1 MVRLVVVL
9 GSALIAACALSI
21 SSAPA
26 RAANVAVTGSGAA
39 AKIVITFDGSATD
52 EVVTI
57 GTLFDDWSIGN
68 VSGTASIPMATSCNI
83 EVTNGA
89 DGDVLAFAPQVA
101 ITSTRCSAT
110 PFGLDTSTFGG
121 SQTLSGTAQLSSARA
136 NVVSLNG
143 PIAVVG
149 PTTLDLGTN
158 AGSGVTL
165 MGPVDGAGP
174 LVIASTTASTLSA
187 IGSTTPPT
195 SVSIT
200 TTSGV
205 SLIGDITTSG
215 GLTVSGPLAVGDD
228 PITLAGATASITGD
242 VTGVPGGTRKLIVN
256 AAGTSSITGIISDG
270 NSGDVMSIEKRGAGT
285 LTLTGASTY
294 TGATAVIGGTLIANT
309 SGALGSATGGSLVA
323 SGARLQFNGIG
334 GNTEAITLS
343 GGSTLAAAGGSV
355 SSLGGSVT
363 LQSGAQTIDV
373 ASSATLVLGG
383 GFNGQASGRGAV
395 TTTGA
400 GQLTVGSAGIGV
412 TNAVASFASSSAG
425 RFRIGG
431 DITAVGAIALNGA
444 VETWTN
450 AVTVTGAPVSGS
462 GTIDNGNGSSFS
474 TLTIASG
481 SEPNTL
487 SGAIG
492 SGTGDASKLNL
503 VLAGDSSH
511 TLSGTSDFI
520 GSLTVQSGGLIVSG
534 DLTHLSTTTIASG
547 AAVSGSGT
555 SRINSPVSF
564 SSGSWGFGIGTGY
577 PYLLTV
583 GAVSS
588 STIVGAFNVVVDNT
602 TPGTGYTKVV
612 STGSVNI
619 SGLSVWS
626 DGFDAPLGT
635 VITPLSTASGITGT
649 LTGYPEGSYYHY
661 WRISYAANGGK
672 DMTWTFV
679 GMEPQPT
686 AVSPSTSSTAGG
698 GTLTIT
704 GGPLYDGTQVAVGGA
719 PCTNPTRVSITELTC
734 TLPPHAAG
742 AVDVVVTNAG
752 RSATLAGAV
761 TYAAPAATPAAAAAA
776 TTRALAIGT
785 PRLVGTKLITTIT
798 APSAGAI
805 MQTAVTKKG
814 RKVTTRCRVRQSVT
828 TAADVTV
835 TCALNARARVAL
847 SQSSLRL
854 TVTTTFTPTGG
865 TATTRIAKVTASR
878 AATGKRALPA

>member
-1 MVRLVVVL
+1 
-9 GSALIAACALSI
+9 
-21 SSAPA
+21 
-26 RAANVAVTGSGAA
+26 
-39 AKIVITFDGSATD
+39 
-52 EVVTI
+52 
-57 GTLFDDWSIGN
+57 
-68 VSGTASIPMATSCNI
+68 
-83 EVTNGA
+83 
-89 DGDVLAFAPQVA
+89 
-101 ITSTRCSAT
+101 
-110 PFGLDTSTFGG
+110 
-121 SQTLSGTAQLSSARA
+121 
-136 NVVSLNG
+136 
-143 PIAVVG
+143 
-149 PTTLDLGTN
+149 
-158 AGSGVTL
+158 
-165 MGPVDGAGP
+165 MGEVDGAGP
-174 LVIASTTASTLSA
+174 FVIASTTVSTHLP
-187 IGSTTPPT
+187 IGSATPPT

-200 TTSGV
+200 ATSEV
-205 SLIGDITTSG
+205 SLRDDITTSG
-215 GLTVSGPLAVGDD
+215 GLTITGPLSVGDN

-242 VTGVPGGTRKLIVN
+242 VTGVSGGARKLVVN

-270 NSGDVMSIEKRGAGT
+270 NSGAVMSIEKRGAGT

-334 GNTEAITLS
+334 GNTEPITLS

-355 SSLGGSVT
+355 SSLSGSVT

-383 GFNGQASGRGAV
+383 GFDGQASGHGAV
-395 TTTGA
+395 TTTGT

-431 DITAVGAIALNGA
+431 NITAVGAIALNGA

-462 GTIDNGNGSSFS
+462 GAIDNGNGSSFS

-481 SEPNTL
+481 NEPNTL

-503 VLAGDSSH
+503 VLAGGSSH
-511 TLSGTSDFI
+511 TLSATSGFV

-555 SRINSPVSF
+555 GRINSPVSF
-564 SSGSWGFGIGTGY
+564 PSGSWGFGIGTGY

-588 STIVGAFNVVVDNT
+588 STIVGAFNVVVENT

-619 SGLSVWS
+619 SGLSVWT

-649 LTGYPEGSYYHY
+649 LTGYPEGSYYSY

-672 DMTWTFV
+672 DMTWTFE
-679 GMEPQPT
+679 GMQPNPT
-686 AVSPSTSSTAGG
+686 DVSPSTSAPAGG
-698 GTLTIT
+698 GTLTVT
-704 GGPLYDGTQVAVGGA
+704 GAPLYDGTQVTVGGA
-719 PCTNPTRVSITELTC
+719 ACTNVTRISISELTC
-734 TLPPHAAG
+734 TLPPHAVG
-742 AVDVVVTNAG
+742 AADVVVTNG
-752 RSATLAGAV
+752 TRSATLTGAV
-761 TYAAPAATPAAAAAA
+761 TYATSSAPSASGTTGSGA
-776 TTRALAIGT
+776 TTRSLVIGV
-785 PRLVGTKLITTIT
+785 PRLVKRKLVTTIA
-798 APSAGAI
+798 APGPGAI
-805 MQTAVTKKG
+805 VQTVVTRTG
-814 RKVTTRCRVRQSVT
+814 RKATTYCSVRRAI
-828 TAADVTV
+828 TASADMTI
-835 TCALNARARVAL
+835 TCALNRRARSAL
-847 SQSSLRL
+847 LRSSLRL
-854 TVTTTFTPTGG
+854 IVTTTFTPTGG
-865 TATTRIAKVTASR
+865 KPTKSITTVKAKRTT
-878 AATGKRALPA
+878 AATRALRP

>member
-9 GSALIAACALSI
+9 GSALIAVCALGI
-21 SSAPA
+21 GSAPA

-57 GTLFDDWSIGN
+57 GNLLDDWSIGN
-68 VSGTASIPMATSCNI
+68 VSGTTTIPMATSCNF

-89 DGDVLAFAPQVA
+89 DGDVLAFAPNA
-101 ITSTRCSAT
+101 TITSARCSAT
-110 PFGLDTSTFGG
+110 PFGLDTSAFGG
-121 SQTLSGTAQLSSARA
+121 SQTLSVTTQLSSARA

-158 AGSGVTL
+158 AGSGVML

-174 LVIASTTASTLSA
+174 LVIASKTASTLSA

-205 SLIGDITTSG
+205 SLLGNITTSG
-215 GLTVSGPLAVGDD
+215 GLTISGPLSVGDD
-228 PITLAGATASITGD
+228 PVTLAGATASITGD
-242 VTGVPGGTRKLIVN
+242 VTGVPGGTRKLVVN
-256 AAGTSSITGIISDG
+256 AAGASSITGIISDG
-270 NSGDVMSIEKRGAGT
+270 GSGAVMSVDKRGAGT

-294 TGATAVIGGTLIANT
+294 TGGTTVTGGTLIANT
-309 SGALGSATGGSLVA
+309 SGALGSATGGSSVA

-334 GNTEAITLS
+334 SNSEPITLAA
-343 GGSTLAAAGGSV
+343 GSTLAAAGGSV
-355 SSLGGSVT
+355 SSLSGAII
-363 LQSGAQTIDV
+363 LQNGAQTVDV
-373 ASSATLVLGG
+373 ASGATLVLGG
-383 GFNGQASGRGAV
+383 GFDGQSNGRGTV
-395 TTTGA
+395 TGTGP

-412 TNAVASFASSSAG
+412 THPLESFAFSASG
-425 RFRIGG
+425 RLRIGG
-431 DITAVGAIALNGA
+431 SITATGAVTLNGT
-444 VETWTN
+444 VETWT
-450 AVTVTGAPVSGS
+450 ASSTVTGAPVSGT

-474 TLTIASG
+474 TLTLDSG
-481 SEPNTL
+481 TEPNTL

-503 VLAGDSSH
+503 VLAGGSSH
-511 TLSGTSDFI
+511 TLSATSGFI
-520 GSLTVQSGGLIVSG
+520 GSLTIQSGGLIVSG

-547 AAVSGSGT
+547 AAVSGAGT
-555 SRINSPVSF
+555 GRINSPVSF
-564 SSGSWGFGIGTGY
+564 PSGSWGFGIGTGY

-588 STIVGAFNVVVDNT
+588 STVAGAFNVLVENT
-602 TPGTGYTKVV
+602 TPGTGHTKVV

-649 LTGYPEGSYYHY
+649 LTGYPEGSYYNY

-698 GTLTIT
+698 GTLTIS
-704 GGPLYDGTQVAVGGA
+704 GGPLYDGTQVTVGGA
-719 PCTNPTRVSITELTC
+719 PCANPTRVSITELTC

-761 TYAAPAATPAAAAAA
+761 TYAAPTATPAATP

-785 PRLVGTKLITTIT
+785 PRLVGTKFITTIT

-835 TCALNARARVAL
+835 TCALNARTRTAL

-865 TATTRIAKVTASR
+865 TATTRIAKVTAAR